1 MSLSKT
7 TLINPWEQITLFL
20 RGLSIIS
27 VGCIPWSWIVRV
39 DTEEERDKCYEHF
52 YSLWKIIARWLPRS
66 VLSFNTFTM
75 PLRRHKSTSFFMPLW
90 ALAVRPLEPLS
101 SIRFRSLLRVK
112 GFAFTWGF
120 VIMAHRIGWAELNPC
135 YLQFTKYPLKYSRL
149 CITNY
154 RYYSCISR
162 VCGSG
167 NHHQF
172 SSAGYWWHHRQ
183 GELKR
188 CLYSGSGV
196 GSFFC
201 PQSLSSVML
210 FSHHHSIAYTILF
223 YILMILWIL
232 FGLVYEINFH
242 CVLNMIQSVTNCLKI
257 HTLGSAIF
265 IYSFSIVV
273 ETAFPTCYCWQQPT
287 LRRCGFP

>member
-20 RGLSIIS
+20 QGLSIIS

-75 PLRRHKSTSFFMPLW
+75 PLRRHKSTSFSMPLW
-90 ALAVRPLEPLS
+90 ALAVQPLEPLS

-135 YLQFTKYPLKYSRL
+135 YLQFTKHPLKYSRL
-149 CITNY
+149 CMTNY
-154 RYYSCISR
+154 RYYSCIPR

-172 SSAGYWWHHRQ
+172 SSAGYWWHPQTRRIK
-183 GELKR
+183 EVPLFWFW
-188 CLYSGSGV
+188 SGV
-196 GSFFC
+196 LF
-201 PQSLSSVML
+201 LSSVFVL
-210 FSHHHSIAYTILF
+210 CYAILTSSFHCIYHSILYF
-223 YILMILWIL
+223 
-232 FGLVYEINFH
+232 ND
-242 CVLNMIQSVTNCLKI
+242 
-257 HTLGSAIF
+257 TLDFVWVGI
-265 IYSFSIVV
+265 
-273 ETAFPTCYCWQQPT
+273 WD
-287 LRRCGFP
+287 